1 VHDRARAVAEAGFGP
16 AVRDAGGGFTCS
28 PLLAGRP
35 LSSLDRTP
43 AIIARLADYCAFR
56 AAALP
61 APDADPLELQRMVRF
76 DAETELGHPLDL
88 ALPLERPVI
97 ADARL
102 HPHEWIACDDGR
114 LLKVDAA
121 SHGDDHLFPG
131 PTDIAWDLAGAIVE
145 WDLAGDARA
154 AFLDRYARA
163 SGDRADARLPAYV
176 TAYLVLQLA
185 RARMAAGAV
194 GDGDEAPRL
203 QREARRYRRLLDEV
217 LSR

>member
-1 VHDRARAVAEAGFGP
+1 
-16 AVRDAGGGFTCS
+16 VRDAGGGFSCY
-28 PLLAGRP
+28 PLIPGAP
-35 LSSLDRTP
+35 LSRADRTP
-43 AIIARLADYCAFR
+43 AVVARLADYCAFR
-56 AAALP
+56 AAAMA
-61 APDADPLELQRMVRF
+61 APDADPLELQRMIRF
-76 DAETELGHPLDL
+76 DAETELGRPLDL
-88 ALPLERPVI
+88 ALPIERPVI

-102 HPHEWIACDDGR
+102 HPHEWIAAEDGR

-145 WDLAGDARA
+145 WDLAGDARR

-163 SGDRADARLPAYV
+163 SGDHPEPRLAAFV

-194 GDGDEAPRL
+194 SDGNEGTRL
-203 QREARRYRRLLDEV
+203 EREARRYRRVLDEV
-217 LSR
+217 LRG